1 MRLKFIN
8 YPHFVPL
15 SDYEDAVD
23 AVVKRII
30 NQPGV
35 LSIYQ
40 IGNINTPGISDI
52 DILVVFEDGIDCY
65 LNPLKEISRSERY
78 LFTHSLYG
86 ASETHFYKAQCFP
99 FFHDY
104 NHLWGQKLHFRKN
117 ELPKSEIYALEVQT
131 ALEYLVKAFISLTVE
146 LTYKIVKV
154 RGLLLHTKALLY
166 DLEFL
171 GIFSG
176 ELYELTQK
184 IVSWRNNWFEKKP
197 GEQKLK
203 SWIESF
209 YAELTRFLK
218 LNLRVRKFLLP
229 EWANFHIAR
238 NMTLVPSESF
248 RYIHKGIALPSIFGA
263 LGRKYF
269 NIQHRFNKFMFY
281 LPIESKKMPAIL
293 KERFLLLKEK
303 KDLNRAKLPHFVP
316 TSSGLNII
324 P

>member
-1 MRLKFIN
+1 VRLKFIN
-8 YPHFVPL
+8 YPHFIPL

-23 AVVKRII
+23 TVVRRII
-30 NQPGV
+30 DQPGV
-35 LSIYQ
+35 LSVYQ
-40 IGNINTPGISDI
+40 VGSINTPGISDI
-52 DILVVFEDGIDCY
+52 DLLVVFKDGINCFFD
-65 LNPLKEISRSERY
+65 PLKRISRLERY

-86 ASETHFYKAQCFP
+86 ASETHFCRALSFP

-104 NHLWGQKLHFRKN
+104 HHLWGQKLHFRKK
-117 ELPKSEIYALEVQT
+117 ELPKREIDALEVQT
-131 ALEYLVKAFISLTVE
+131 ALEYLMKAFISLTVE

-171 GIFSG
+171 GVFSG
-176 ELYELTQK
+176 ELYDLTHK
-184 IVSWRNNWFEKKP
+184 IVSWRDDWFEKKP
-197 GEQKLK
+197 GEKKLT

-209 YAELTRFLK
+209 YTELASFLK
-218 LNLRVRKFLLP
+218 HNLKKRKFLLP

-238 NMTLVPSESF
+238 NMTLVPWENF
-248 RYIHKGIALPSIFGA
+248 KYVHKGIALPSIFGA

-281 LPIESKKMPAIL
+281 LPVESKKMPVIL